1 MNLVNKA
8 ESEYNQHLLL
18 ARGYAYRVT
27 DRGDKRAILVKPMD
41 SMSLDRRNDYWFI
54 SKTTNGMEK
63 VKFPGL
69 CVDIFVNDL
78 GVGEFLLELNKE
90 SVIMYV

>member
-1 MNLVNKA
+1 MNIINKA

-18 ARGYAYRVT
+18 ARGYAHRVT
-27 DRGDKRAILVKPMD
+27 DRDSKRAILVKPMD
-41 SMSLDRRNDYWFI
+41 AMSLDRRNDYWFI
-54 SKTTNGMEK
+54 NCTTNGMEK

-78 GVGEFLLELNKE
+78 GVGEMLLEVTTEN
-90 SVIMYV
+90 VIMYV